1 MKARPLSTV
10 VLDAIL
16 LIIFSLVHHQFSS
29 SSLPWA
35 CKYAGKSAISTPFPL
50 CSLHLQTHFSAS
62 YVAKF
67 LERAHDHSLFLS
79 LPASLNPTS
88 ARLTSLPLH
97 CNRFCLGHQLPIA
110 CKIQWSIP
118 CPYLTWFPSIICH
131 SGLLAPW
138 NTFYTWLPGYHSLLV
153 FLLPH

>member
-1 MKARPLSTV
+1 ML
-10 VLDAIL
+10 
-16 LIIFSLVHHQFSS
+16 S
-29 SSLPWA
+29 SSLSFLLCITNFLLAHSHEHANMLENLP
-35 CKYAGKSAISTPFPL
+35 SLQTPFPL